1 MFDLFSLKKQ
11 FYLLVKNKLFV
22 ILYLIML
29 ISTITPLA
37 FFIIMGADVVY
48 TFYIIVRFIF
58 FESLIFMILS
68 YLFLIMDRKSKIGET
83 LQVITH
89 NSKKYMKNSI
99 MTLSFLLLL
108 YNLLL
113 IIILV
118 INAFITGEFSV
129 FFMLMGRE
137 YLLNVLLPQVVYF
150 MITIML
156 SQLNHFKL
164 SSILFIVITILLSP
178 LPTKIEFYIKPV
190 IPIDTVIHYIQLPFA
205 LFLQYSEYSVDYLY
219 GFQNELYKIVAFVF
233 WVVLTLIV
241 LNKDYLRKSK
251 IKLLSCSVL
260 TCICFGLIYY
270 PQDIYRTDNR
280 WNGSFSDFNYYD
292 INNHKSYVNV
302 DEKCSEHIKNYNLK
316 VSMKNQL
323 NVKGSIDISLSEKKD
338 ECVLTLYRNYKVKE
352 LSSPHLKSYR
362 QEGDYIYI
370 EFNEAI
376 SYEKINISYAGYHN
390 IAFANYQATQLPG
403 YFPWYPMEGK
413 KNVYFN
419 NADIIM
425 VNYGLNPYN
434 RIKGA
439 NFYIDIDARYPVISN
454 LEEKDNNIFEGYSD
468 SLTLLGGN
476 VEKVPTKQETS
487 YQVVNYFPYRINH
500 SFTLDD
506 YLKTIKESIENV
518 KRDFKNVYKQD
529 LDIFDNKKII
539 ICSNALY
546 RNQQNGQYAEF
557 DDYIIMSE
565 KQYTDIMYFVNYH
578 LQYRTDVHPCII
590 EILPWIDQFNSND
603 MIVLSEL
610 MNTLQSRAKSFETSE
625 NKDNEQEFK
634 KIRENYLGCIEIMEE
649 YIENY
654 GEEGTM
660 KKLGEIIL
668 GGRP

>member
-1 MFDLFSLKKQ
+1 MIDLFSLKKQ
-11 FYLLVKNKLFV
+11 FYLLVRNKLFV
-22 ILYLIML
+22 ILYLIMF
-29 ISTITPLA
+29 ISTIIPLA

-48 TFYIIVRFIF
+48 TFYIIARFIF

-68 YLFLIMDRKSKIGET
+68 YLFLVMDRKSKIGEA

-99 MTLSFLLLL
+99 ITLSLLLLL

-113 IIILV
+113 IIVLM
-118 INAFITGEFSV
+118 INALITGELSV
-129 FFMLMGRE
+129 FFMLMSRE

-156 SQLNHFKL
+156 SQLDHFKF
-164 SSILFIVITILLSP
+164 SSILFMLITILLSP

-190 IPIDTVIHYIQLPFA
+190 FPIDTIIHYVQLPFS
-205 LFLQYSEYSVDYLY
+205 LFLQYSEYSIDYLY
-219 GFQNELYKIVAFVF
+219 GFQNELYKISAIIF
-233 WVVLTLIV
+233 WVALTLIV
-241 LNKDYLRKSK
+241 LNRNYLRKSK
-251 IKLLSCSVL
+251 IKLLSCSIL

-280 WNGSFSDFNYYD
+280 WNGTFSDFNYYD
-292 INNHKSYVNV
+292 VNNNKSYLPT
-302 DEKCSEHIKNYNLK
+302 DEKCNEQIKNYNLK
-316 VSMKNQL
+316 VSLKNQL
-323 NVKGSIDISLSEKKD
+323 SVKGNLDISLSEKKD
-338 ECVLTLYRNYKVKE
+338 ECVITLYRNYKVKE
-352 LSSPHLKSYR
+352 LSSPHLKSYH
-362 QEGDYIYI
+362 QEVHYIYI
-370 EFNEAI
+370 KFNEAI
-376 SYEKINISYAGYHN
+376 SHEKINISYAGYHN
-390 IAFANYQATQLPG
+390 IVFANYQAAQLPG

-419 NADIIM
+419 NADIMI

-454 LEEKDNNIFEGYSD
+454 LEEKNNNIFAGYSD

-476 VEKVPTKQETS
+476 VKKVPTKQETS

-500 SFTLDD
+500 SFTMDD
-506 YLKTIKESIENV
+506 YLNTIEESIENV
-518 KRDFKNVYKQD
+518 KRDFKNVYNQD
-529 LDIFDNKKII
+529 LDIFENKKII

-557 DDYIIMSE
+557 DDYILMSE
-565 KQYTDIMYFVNYH
+565 KQYIDIMYFVNYH
-578 LQYRTDVHPCII
+578 LQHRLDVHPRII
-590 EILPWIDQFNSND
+590 ENLPWIDQFNSTD
-603 MIVLSEL
+603 MMVLSEL

-625 NKDNEQEFK
+625 NRDNEQEFK
-634 KIRENYLGCIEIMEE
+634 KIRENYLECIEIMEG

-668 GGRP
+668 GGQP

>member
-1 MFDLFSLKKQ
+1 MIDLFSLKKQ
-11 FYLLVKNKLFV
+11 FYLLVRNKLFV
-22 ILYLIML
+22 ILYLIMF
-29 ISTITPLA
+29 ISTIIPLA

-48 TFYIIVRFIF
+48 TFYIIARFIF

-68 YLFLIMDRKSKIGET
+68 YLFLVMDRKSKIGEA

-99 MTLSFLLLL
+99 ITLSLLLLL

-113 IIILV
+113 IIVLM
-118 INAFITGEFSV
+118 INALITGELSV
-129 FFMLMGRE
+129 FFMLMSRE

-156 SQLNHFKL
+156 SQLDHFKF
-164 SSILFIVITILLSP
+164 SSILFMLITILLSP

-190 IPIDTVIHYIQLPFA
+190 FPIDTIIHYVQLPFS
-205 LFLQYSEYSVDYLY
+205 LFLQYSEYSIDYLY
-219 GFQNELYKIVAFVF
+219 GFQNELYKISAIIF
-233 WVVLTLIV
+233 WVALTLIV
-241 LNKDYLRKSK
+241 LNRNYLRKSK
-251 IKLLSCSVL
+251 IKLLSCSIL

-280 WNGSFSDFNYYD
+280 WNGTFSDFNYYD
-292 INNHKSYVNV
+292 VNNNKSYLPT
-302 DEKCSEHIKNYNLK
+302 DEKCNEQIKNYNLN
-316 VSMKNQL
+316 VSLKNQL
-323 NVKGSIDISLSEKKD
+323 SVKGNLDISLSEKKD
-338 ECVLTLYRNYKVKE
+338 ECVITLYRNYKVKE
-352 LSSPHLKSYR
+352 LSSPHLKSYH

-370 EFNEAI
+370 KFNEAI
-376 SYEKINISYAGYHN
+376 SHEKINISYAGYHN
-390 IAFANYQATQLPG
+390 IVFANYQAAQLPG

-419 NADIIM
+419 NADIMI

-454 LEEKDNNIFEGYSD
+454 LEEKNNNIFAGYSD

-476 VEKVPTKQETS
+476 VKKVPTKQETS

-500 SFTLDD
+500 SFTMDD
-506 YLKTIKESIENV
+506 YLNTIEESIENV
-518 KRDFKNVYKQD
+518 KRDFKNVYNQD
-529 LDIFDNKKII
+529 LDIFENKKII

-557 DDYIIMSE
+557 DDYILMSE
-565 KQYTDIMYFVNYH
+565 KQYIDIMYFVNYH
-578 LQYRTDVHPCII
+578 LQHRLDVHPRII
-590 EILPWIDQFNSND
+590 ENLPWIDQFNSTD
-603 MIVLSEL
+603 MMVLSEL

-625 NKDNEQEFK
+625 NRDNEQEFK
-634 KIRENYLGCIEIMEE
+634 KIRENYLECIEIMEG

-668 GGRP
+668 GGQP